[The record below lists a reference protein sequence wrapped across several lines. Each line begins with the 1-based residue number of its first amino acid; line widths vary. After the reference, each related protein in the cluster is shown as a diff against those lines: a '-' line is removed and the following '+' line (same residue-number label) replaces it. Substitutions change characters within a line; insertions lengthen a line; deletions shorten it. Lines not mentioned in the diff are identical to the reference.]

1 MWNWR
6 KRVRDLSNCLCWRN
20 LGDLSYLPHSHRV
33 WSLPTPSASWSSGFS
48 RPFSPLSIQVYR
60 DEEKGVWM
68 RRQQAWGTGMAED
81 RPRNL
86 TCPRQL
92 ITLLS
97 CSCLR

>member
-60 DEEKGVWM
+60 DEE
-68 RRQQAWGTGMAED
+68 TGGLDEKTASLGHGD
-81 RPRNL
+81 G
-86 TCPRQL
+86 
-92 ITLLS
+92 
-97 CSCLR
+97 